1 MLVRDSESVGFGATR
16 AWSIM
21 WKEVGYKDEGVMN
34 SVYQS
39 KECETLWKG
48 CLIWFVLKISL
59 IKFKKYYMIIRHM
72 YIGSANFSPA
82 NWHILT

>member
-1 MLVRDSESVGFGATR
+1 MLVRDSESVWFGATR

-34 SVYQS
+34 GVYQS

-48 CLIWFVLKISL
+48 CLIWFVLEISL
-59 IKFKKYYMIIRHM
+59 IIFKIYDMIIWHM
-72 YIGSANFSPA
+72 YIGSANCSPA
-82 NWHILT
+82 NWQILS